1 VHVTVVAYDYYR
13 VGATWEV
20 AKRGARRSHEEREA
34 LPVTSYEKGA
44 LSITRRRKRQRRPFW
59 QAQ

>member
-1 VHVTVVAYDYYR
+1 
-13 VGATWEV
+13 
-20 AKRGARRSHEEREA
+20 